1 MVDGQLADADLLE
14 LTRLVTE
21 LAWRIDHR
29 RSDAAADLFVDDGE
43 MVLGPA
49 AMHGRGEIEA
59 WGRDRVG
66 VDYTTRHVCT
76 NMRFVASGDDAATG
90 TIVVT
95 VYRHTGASP
104 GDTRA
109 LTVGEYTDQFV
120 RTPAG
125 WRFRSRRIVQL
136 FSAPP
141 S

>member
-1 MVDGQLADADLLE
+1 MVYGQLTDADLLE
-14 LTRLVTE
+14 LARLVTE

-29 RSDAAADLFVDDGE
+29 RSDTAADLFTGDGE

-49 AMHGRGEIEA
+49 AMHGRHEIEA
-59 WGRDRVG
+59 WGRQRAA

-76 NMRFVASGDDAATG
+76 NLRFEACGDDAATG
-90 TIVVT
+90 TTVVT
-95 VYRHTGASP
+95 VYRHTGDGP

-120 RTPAG
+120 RTSAG
-125 WRFRSRRIVQL
+125 WLFRSRRIEQL
-136 FSAPP
+136 FTAAS

>member
-1 MVDGQLADADLLE
+1 VDDKLTDADWVE

-29 RSDAAADLFVDDGE
+29 RSDTAAELFTDDGE

-59 WGRDRVG
+59 WGRQRTG

-76 NMRFVASGDDAATG
+76 NIRFEASGDDAASG
-90 TIVVT
+90 TTVVT
-95 VYRHTGASP
+95 VYRHSGEGR

-109 LTVGEYTDQFV
+109 LTVGEYADTFV

-125 WRFRSRRIVQL
+125 WRFRSRHIEQL
-136 FSAPP
+136 FSAPAP
-141 S
+141 